1 VVYML
6 LANAVCG
13 IAIFEWAYAKTKA
26 VR

>member
-1 VVYML
+1 VYML